1 MFTIEIAFAPDSQTQ
16 LLKQLNVATGT
27 TAQQAVEQSELSSLY
42 PQILQYD
49 VGIFSQKIAWDTVLK
64 AGDRV
69 EIYRPLT
76 LDPMK
81 KRLLKMKK

>member
-27 TAQQAVEQSELSSLY
+27 TAQQAVKQSELLSLY

-49 VGIFSQKIAWDTVLK
+49 VGIFSQKIDWDTVLK

-81 KRLLKMKK
+81 KRLLKLKK

>member
-27 TAQQAVEQSELSSLY
+27 TAQQAVEQSELLSLY

-49 VGIFSQKIAWDTVLK
+49 VGIFSQKIDWDTVLK

-81 KRLLKMKK
+81 KRLLKLKK

>member
-27 TAQQAVEQSELSSLY
+27 TAQQAVEQSELLSLY

-81 KRLLKMKK
+81 KRLLKLKK